1 MKPKLIEHFL
11 SLAFVGILFV
21 VLIIYFR
28 SDANSDE
35 NIVNPQLEEFL
46 SITELD
52 FTNPLHRALFKE
64 SLNYFHPENPAY
76 GDSLLQAI
84 DRYRQERINRLT
96 RREMGSGGLT
106 VRKFIQLLK
115 MYIEFIFAYV
125 LVLVLTY
132 YGVQTLAVWRFV
144 KMKQGKT
151 SYLEEL
157 ASFLRTRK
165 FPAAAGARL
174 RYLLHVS
181 ELFGKAAAKGVAY
194 MILFSPAYVIAYSF
208 KTRFDTD
215 SFLFMIILGV
225 ISNALLITYA
235 QKFYTFLVGE
245 SRKGYVETAIVK
257 NLKNSYSHSVTH
269 GIPLKA
275 ILSPRKKFPGH
286 VFQHIFINARYQYLS
301 TFKEQ
306 ASFLISGLVII
317 EMALNI
323 HGHLCYELLQNI
335 LYKQYD
341 VVLVIVLGI
350 FVVVKATEIF
360 TDYWQH
366 IEASKYENR

>member
-1 MKPKLIEHFL
+1 LLKE
-11 SLAFVGILFV
+11 
-21 VLIIYFR
+21 
-28 SDANSDE
+28 
-35 NIVNPQLEEFL
+35 
-46 SITELD
+46 TLD
-52 FTNPLHRALFKE
+52 YYYPD
-64 SLNYFHPENPAY
+64 NPAY
-76 GDSLLQAI
+76 GDSVLQAI
-84 DRYRQERINRLT
+84 DRYRRERLARLT
-96 RREMGSGGLT
+96 RQETAGVGLSW
-106 VRKFIQLLK
+106 RKFVQLLR
-115 MYIEFIFAYV
+115 MYIEFIFAYL

-132 YGVQTLAVWRFV
+132 YGVQTLAVWRFI
-144 KMKQGKT
+144 KMKQGQD
-151 SYLEEL
+151 SYLAEL
-157 ASFLRTRK
+157 VRFFRTHPFPRK
-165 FPAAAGARL
+165 RPAVVKYVTHSAGLLAAAL
-174 RYLLHVS
+174 
-181 ELFGKAAAKGVAY
+181 AKGVAY

-257 NLKNSYSHSVTH
+257 NLKNSYSHSGKY

-275 ILSPRKKFPGH
+275 IFAWRKKFPGH

-323 HGHLCYELLQNI
+323 HGHLFYEMLQNI

-341 VVLVIVLGI
+341 VVLAIVLGI
-350 FVVVKATEIF
+350 FVVVKATEVF
-360 TDYWQH
+360 TDYWQY

>member
-1 MKPKLIEHFL
+1 MKPKLIEHLL
-11 SLAFVGILFV
+11 SLLLVGALFILLIV
-21 VLIIYFR
+21 VFQKEKPAPLTF
-28 SDANSDE
+28 
-35 NIVNPQLEEFL
+35 NPEIAQFL
-46 SITELD
+46 QIPNLD
-52 FTNPLHRALFKE
+52 FTNPLHRELLKE
-64 SLNYFHPENPAY
+64 TFEYFYPDNPAY
-76 GDSLLQAI
+76 GDSVLQTI
-84 DRYRQERINRLT
+84 DRYRQERIDRLT
-96 RREMGSGGLT
+96 RQETAAVGLSW
-106 VRKFIQLLK
+106 RKFVQLLR
-115 MYIEFIFAYV
+115 MYIEFIFAYL

-144 KMKQGKT
+144 KMKQGRE
-151 SYLEEL
+151 SYLAEL
-157 ASFLRTRK
+157 VNFLRQHSLPRRRSALVK
-165 FPAAAGARL
+165 YMVHAAG
-174 RYLLHVS
+174 LLGIS
-181 ELFGKAAAKGVAY
+181 LAKGVAY
-194 MILFSPAYVIAYSF
+194 MVLFSPAYVIAYSF

-215 SFLFMIILGV
+215 SFVFMIILGV

-257 NLKNSYSHSVTH
+257 NLKNSYSHAGKN

-275 ILSPRKKFPGH
+275 IFAWRKNFPGH

-323 HGHLCYELLQNI
+323 HGHLFYEMLQNI

-341 VVLVIVLGI
+341 VVLAIVLGI

-360 TDYWQH
+360 TDYWQY
-366 IEASKYENR
+366 IEARKYENR